1 MLKMTDVEL
10 ELILDIDLYLFVE
23 KGIRGDIS
31 YIIKR

>member
-23 KGIRGDIS
+23 KEIRGDIS